1 MAFKLSPNSLFA
13 VLLRSPWWVSVGVAL
28 LFIGASI
35 ALLPAQYRVFGALGG
50 VPFWV
55 IGSICL
61 VRQLRAPSAR
71 QTQALLAS
79 VNALSWREFSA
90 QLEKAYQRQGYTV
103 VRRSGAA
110 DLAITR
116 AGRTT
121 LVAAKR
127 WKAAR
132 HGVENLQALHAAV
145 QADDEASNGV
155 YVALG
160 ELSDQAALY
169 AKSHGVVVARAEQ
182 LVGLLA

>member
-1 MAFKLSPNSLFA
+1 MAFKLNPNSLFA

-121 LVAAKR
+121 LVAA
-127 WKAAR
+127 AR